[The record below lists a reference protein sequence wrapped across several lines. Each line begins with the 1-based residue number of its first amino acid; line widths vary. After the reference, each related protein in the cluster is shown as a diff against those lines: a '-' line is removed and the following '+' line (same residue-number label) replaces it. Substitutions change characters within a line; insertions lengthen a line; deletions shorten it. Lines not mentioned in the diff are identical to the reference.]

1 MFVWWWGGG
10 RRAGRSDEEDGI
22 SSSRRQRAVGKQGS
36 FVDRST
42 TLPNQPVHT
51 NKELTLRWMGN
62 PGSLETAFAALLL
75 PGEGTEPDVKC

>member
-10 RRAGRSDEEDGI
+10 SRAGRSDEEDGI

-51 NKELTLRWMGN
+51 NKELTLRWMGIQALLRRLLL
-62 PGSLETAFAALLL
+62 PLLL